1 MNTRNEKTGYLLVF
15 IAGTFWGLIGI
26 FVKSMAACGASA
38 TMTSFLRVFFAF
50 LIMLVLCLVKCKP
63 HDLLIGWKPLL
74 SCALLGVLCHGVYN
88 ICYSI
93 AVTTIGVALSAVL
106 LDIAPLFTL
115 LFSVLFFQEKV
126 TFLKGIAVIINIIG
140 CILTVTNGKLEIQS
154 LALFGLLMGV
164 GAGFLYALT
173 AIIGRVAAEN
183 THPFVMSMYSY
194 FFAAIFLCISM
205 GVSRAKFTFNTGIL
219 FWGFFYALI
228 PTAIGYI
235 FYYECLK
242 HITESSKVPVIAS
255 MEVIVASLIGVVWYR
270 EHLGFISFLGIV
282 AVLLSIVLMNQKAE
296 NALQTENAA
305 AESL

>member
-1 MNTRNEKTGYLLVF
+1 ML
-15 IAGTFWGLIGI
+15 GI
-26 FVKSMAACGASA
+26 
-38 TMTSFLRVFFAF
+38 
-50 LIMLVLCLVKCKP
+50 
-63 HDLLIGWKPLL
+63 
-74 SCALLGVLCHGVYN
+74 LCHGVYN

-106 LDIAPLFTL
+106 LDIAPLFTS

-173 AIIGRVAAEN
+173 AIIGRVAAKN
-183 THPFVMSMYSY
+183 TYPFIMSMYSY
-194 FFAAIFLCISM
+194 FFAAVFLGISM
-205 GVSRAKFTFNTGIL
+205 GVSRTEFTFNTGIL

-228 PTAIGYI
+228 TTAIGYI
-235 FYYECLK
+235 FYYEGLK
-242 HITESSKVPVIAS
+242 HITKSSKVPVIAS
-255 MEVIVASLIGVVWYR
+255 VEVIVASLIGVVWYR

-282 AVLLSIVLMNQKAE
+282 AVLLSIILMNQKA
-296 NALQTENAA
+296 NNSLQTENVA

>member
-26 FVKSMAACGASA
+26 FVKSMATCGASA

-74 SCALLGVLCHGVYN
+74 SCALLGVLCHVVYN

-219 FWGFFYALI
+219 FCGFFYALI

-235 FYYECLK
+235 FYYEGLK
-242 HITESSKVPVIAS
+242 HIT
-255 MEVIVASLIGVVWYR
+255 
-270 EHLGFISFLGIV
+270 
-282 AVLLSIVLMNQKAE
+282 
-296 NALQTENAA
+296 
-305 AESL
+305 

>member
-1 MNTRNEKTGYLLVF
+1 ML
-15 IAGTFWGLIGI
+15 GI
-26 FVKSMAACGASA
+26 
-38 TMTSFLRVFFAF
+38 
-50 LIMLVLCLVKCKP
+50 
-63 HDLLIGWKPLL
+63 
-74 SCALLGVLCHGVYN
+74 LCHGVYN

-140 CILTVTNGKLEIQS
+140 CILTVTNGKLKIQS

-173 AIIGRVAAEN
+173 AIIGRVAAKN
-183 THPFVMSMYSY
+183 TYPFIMSMYSY
-194 FFAAIFLCISM
+194 FFAAVFLGISM
-205 GVSRAKFTFNTGIL
+205 GVSRTEFTFNTGIL

-228 PTAIGYI
+228 TTAIGYI
-235 FYYECLK
+235 FYYG
-242 HITESSKVPVIAS
+242 SKVPVIAS
-255 MEVIVASLIGVVWYR
+255 VEVIVASLIGVVWYR

-282 AVLLSIVLMNQKAE
+282 A
-296 NALQTENAA
+296 

>member
-1 MNTRNEKTGYLLVF
+1 MNFNSEKKGYLLVF
-15 IAGTFWGLIGI
+15 IAGSLWGLIGI

-50 LIMLVLCLVKCKP
+50 LIMLVLCLLKCKP
-63 HDLLIGWKPLL
+63 RDLLIGWKPLL
-74 SCALLGVLCHGVYN
+74 SCALLGILCHGIYN

-115 LFSVLFFQEKV
+115 LFSVLFFREKA
-126 TFLKGIAVIINIIG
+126 TFIKCVAVIINIAG
-140 CILTVTNGKLEIQS
+140 CVLTVTNGKLEIQS
-154 LALFGLLMGV
+154 LAIFGILMGI
-164 GAGFLYALT
+164 ASGFLYALT
-173 AIIGRVAAEN
+173 AILGRVAAET

-194 FFAAIFLCISM
+194 LFAAIFLGISM
-205 GVSRAKFTFNTGIL
+205 GVSHAELTFNSGIL

-235 FYYECLK
+235 FYYEGLK
-242 HITESSKVPVIAS
+242 HITESSRVPVIAS
-255 MEVIVASLIGVVWYR
+255 MEVIVASLIGVICYR

-282 AVLLSIVLMNQKAE
+282 IVLLSIVLINHKTDKSLQAE
-296 NALQTENAA
+296 TTA

>member
-1 MNTRNEKTGYLLVF
+1 MNTRNEKKGYLLVF
-15 IAGTFWGLIGI
+15 IAGTLWGLIGI

-50 LIMLVLCLVKCKP
+50 LIMLFLCLVKCKP

-74 SCALLGVLCHGVYN
+74 SCALLGILCHGVYN

-115 LFSVLFFQEKV
+115 LFSVLFFREKV
-126 TFLKGIAVIINIIG
+126 SFIKGIAVVINIIG

-154 LALFGLLMGV
+154 LALFGLLMGI
-164 GAGFLYALT
+164 GA
-173 AIIGRVAAEN
+173 
-183 THPFVMSMYSY
+183 
-194 FFAAIFLCISM
+194 
-205 GVSRAKFTFNTGIL
+205 
-219 FWGFFYALI
+219 GFFYALI
-228 PTAIGYI
+228 PTAIGSI
-235 FYYECLK
+235 FYYEGLK
-242 HITESSKVPVIAS
+242 HISESSKVPVIAS

-282 AVLLSIVLMNQKAE
+282 AVLLSIVLMNQKAD
-296 NALQTENAA
+296 NSLQTEDAA
-305 AESL
+305 AESF